1 MKETQFTS
9 MAEKRRFERQRD
21 EIRKIR
27 EAKAKDVDGKAESTD
42 TRTSGD
48 EA

>member
-1 MKETQFTS
+1 
-9 MAEKRRFERQRD
+9 MAQQRRFERQQD

-27 EAKAKDVDGKAESTD
+27 EAKAEDVDGKTESTD